1 MGSHEGFLFL
11 QEEEEVPKV
20 LFINRGKVRGQG
32 TMQELLVSLESPFAF
47 CRGRSLIKSLVSLGQ
62 RFFP

>member
-32 TMQELLVSLESPFAF
+32 TMQELLVSHT
-47 CRGRSLIKSLVSLGQ
+47 
-62 RFFP
+62 